1 MLLIQFGQVGGA
13 GCRDA
18 LPDEPGCGKARYIE
32 VVDAAEAHVGEVLF
46 DEGDVVCAIEFLVDK
61 LAKWVCGRAQRAIG
75 AL

>member
-13 GCRDA
+13 RRGDA
-18 LPDEPGCGKARYIE
+18 LPDKPGCGETRYIE
-32 VVDAAEAHVGEVLF
+32 VVDAAEAHVGEVLL
-46 DEGDVVCAIEFLVDK
+46 DDGDVVCAIEFLVDK

>member
-1 MLLIQFGQVGGA
+1 MLIHFGHVGGV
-13 GCRDA
+13 GRGDA
-18 LPDEPGCGKARYIE
+18 LPDKPGCSEACYIE

-61 LAKWVCGRAQRAIG
+61 LAKWVCARAQRAIG